1 AEPDGADHQGE
12 SDAGVQ
18 PVPDQE
24 VVRVALVEFGAVAGR
39 RVDQQGAEQRQDER
53 RQQYRPV
60 EAPDQGVAGEDAGPS
75 APLGSVSGDLEAVH
89 DAGHRADLRCAWPP
103 RGRRGAVARGG
114 APRCGVPAG
123 DRPSAGRPAS
133 EQPSPPGPS
142 APGPSPPGPCAR
154 RPRPRR
160 AFLRRVSRLAGGGVL
175 TVPSCC
181 PSSGACP
188 PSGVPS
194 PSWAA
199 SWAAFSS
206 FTGSLA
212 IFGEAMVPSVR
223 MAGSF
228 FFGVGSSAFFLSI
241 SPSGE
246 TPYSAL

>member
-1 AEPDGADHQGE
+1 
-12 SDAGVQ
+12 Q

-39 RVDQQGAEQRQDER
+39 RVDQQGAEHRQDER

-89 DAGHRADLRCAWPP
+89 AAGHGVDLRCAWP

-114 APRCGVPAG
+114 APRCGGPAG
-123 DRPSAGRPAS
+123 DRPSAGRPAR
-133 EQPSPPGPS
+133 EQPSS
-142 APGPSPPGPCAR
+142 PGPSPPGPPVR

-199 SWAAFSS
+199 SWAACSS

-228 FFGVGSSAFFLSI
+228 FCGVGSSAFFSSI